1 MSLAVSAAVQLAWHE
16 ITLVVFTALAPSGIL
31 ACVLCV
37 LALMAPQCIG
47 SQFDE
52 GARTRLSHLLALP
65 LAVSMVGLV
74 ASASHLGTPSNALYV
89 LSGIGRSPLSNEVAC
104 CVLFTA
110 LMGLYWLYSFSAK
123 QRPRLCRAWRFAIVL
138 AGLAAVVSIS
148 LAYSA
153 ETILTWSHWSVPVS
167 LCCSALGGA
176 PLLALV
182 TARLAKVDVAPMAA
196 KCLLVCGIVGALACA
211 AACLCWWDW
220 AGGARNAV
228 VMSARD
234 LVPAQ
239 PLPAFIYALFALGA
253 YAVTSYE
260 LRQTTSRGIY
270 ARASRLAIA
279 CTLYFTGLFTLRFAF
294 YMTHM
299 TVGIS
304 L

>member
-1 MSLAVSAAVQLAWHE
+1 MSLAVSAAMQLAWHE

-31 ACVLCV
+31 ACVICA
-37 LALMAPQCIG
+37 LALMAPKHVG
-47 SQFDE
+47 PQFDE

-110 LMGLYWLYSFSAK
+110 FTGLYWLYSFSAK
-123 QRPRLCRAWRFAIVL
+123 QLPWLCRIWRFAIVL
-138 AGLAAVVSIS
+138 TGLAAVVSIS
-148 LAYSA
+148 LAYGA

-182 TARLAKVDVAPMAA
+182 TARLAKADVASTAA
-196 KCLLVCGIVGALACA
+196 KRLLACGIVGALACA

-220 AGGARNAV
+220 AGGAHNAV

-234 LVPAQ
+234 LMPVQ
-239 PLPAFIYALFALGA
+239 PLLIIAYILLALGA
-253 YAVTSYE
+253 YATAMRE
-260 LRQTTSRGIY
+260 LRRATSHGTHPRP
-270 ARASRLAIA
+270 SRPTVA
-279 CTLYFTGLFTLRFAF
+279 CALYFIGLFALRFAF

>member
-31 ACVLCV
+31 ACVLCM
-37 LALMAPQCIG
+37 LALMTPQCIG
-47 SQFDE
+47 LQFDE
-52 GARTRLSHLLALP
+52 GARTRLSHLAALP
-65 LAVSMVGLV
+65 LAVSMAGLV

-123 QRPRLCRAWRFAIVL
+123 QRPWLCRTWRFAIVL

-220 AGGARNAV
+220 ASGARNAV

-234 LVPAQ
+234 LAPVQ
-239 PLPAFIYALFALGA
+239 PLLAFIYALFALGA

-260 LRQTTSRGIY
+260 LRQTTSRGTY
-270 ARASRLAIA
+270 A
-279 CTLYFTGLFTLRFAF
+279 GLFVLRFAV

-299 TVGIS
+299 TAGIS

>member
-31 ACVLCV
+31 ACVICA
-37 LALMAPQCIG
+37 LALMTPKRVG
-47 SQFDE
+47 PQFDE
-52 GARTRLSHLLALP
+52 SARARLSHLVALP

-123 QRPRLCRAWRFAIVL
+123 QRLWLCRIWLFIIMLV
-138 AGLAAVVSIS
+138 GLAAVVSIS

-176 PLLALV
+176 PLLAFV
-182 TARLAKVDVAPMAA
+182 TARLAKVNVAPTTA
-196 KCLLVCGIVGALACA
+196 KCLLVCGIVGALVCTAS
-211 AACLCWWDW
+211 CLCWWDW
-220 AGGARNAV
+220 AGSARNAV
-228 VMSARD
+228 IASARD
-234 LVPAQ
+234 LVPVQ
-239 PLPAFIYALFALGA
+239 PLLAFIYALFALGA

-260 LRQTTSRGIY
+260 LRQTTSRRAY

-279 CTLYFTGLFTLRFAF
+279 CTLYFTGLFALRFAF

>member
-31 ACVLCV
+31 ACVICT
-37 LALMAPQCIG
+37 LALMAPKRVG
-47 SQFDE
+47 PQFDE
-52 GARTRLSHLLALP
+52 GARTRLSHLVALP

-89 LSGIGRSPLSNEVAC
+89 LGGVGRSPLSNEVAC

-110 LMGLYWLYSFSAK
+110 FMGLYWLYSFSAR
-123 QRPRLCRAWRFAIVL
+123 QRPWLCRIWRFAIVL
-138 AGLAAVVSIS
+138 AGLAAVASIS

-182 TARLAKVDVAPMAA
+182 TARLAKVDVAPMVA
-196 KCLLVCGIVGALACA
+196 KCLLACGIVGALACA

-220 AGGARNAV
+220 AGSARNAI

-239 PLPAFIYALFALGA
+239 PLLAFIYALFALGA

-260 LRQTTSRGIY
+260 LRQATSRGTY

-279 CTLYFTGLFTLRFAF
+279 CALYFFGLFALRFAF

-299 TVGIS
+299 TAGIS

>member
-31 ACVLCV
+31 ACVLCM
-37 LALMAPQCIG
+37 LALMPPQCIG
-47 SQFDE
+47 FQFDE
-52 GARTRLSHLLALP
+52 GARTRLSHLAALP
-65 LAVSMVGLV
+65 LAVSMAGLV

-123 QRPRLCRAWRFAIVL
+123 QRPWLCRTWRFAIVL

-153 ETILTWSHWSVPVS
+153 ETIPTWSHWSVPVS

-182 TARLAKVDVAPMAA
+182 TARLAKVDVTPMAA

-234 LVPAQ
+234 LAPLQ
-239 PLPAFIYALFALGA
+239 PLLAFIYALFALGA

-260 LRQTTSRGIY
+260 LRQTTSRGTY

-279 CTLYFTGLFTLRFAF
+279 CTLYFTGLFVLRFAF

-299 TVGIS
+299 TAGIS

>member
-31 ACVLCV
+31 ACVLCM
-37 LALMAPQCIG
+37 LALMTPQCIG

-52 GARTRLSHLLALP
+52 GARTRLSHLVALP

-123 QRPRLCRAWRFAIVL
+123 QRPWLCRTWRFAIVP

-196 KCLLVCGIVGALACA
+196 KCLLVCGIVGVLACA

-220 AGGARNAV
+220 AASAHNAI

-234 LVPAQ
+234 LVPVQ
-239 PLPAFIYALFALGA
+239 PLLAFIYALFALGA

-260 LRQTTSRGIY
+260 LRQTTSRRAY

-279 CTLYFTGLFTLRFAF
+279 CTLYFAGLFALRFAF

-299 TVGIS
+299 TAGIS

>member
-1 MSLAVSAAVQLAWHE
+1 MPLAVSAAVQLAWHE

-31 ACVLCV
+31 ACVICA
-37 LALMAPQCIG
+37 LALMAPRCVGLQ
-47 SQFDE
+47 SDE

-110 LMGLYWLYSFSAK
+110 FTGLYWLYSFSAK
-123 QRPRLCRAWRFAIVL
+123 QRPWLCRTWRFAIVL

-182 TARLAKVDVAPMAA
+182 TARLAKVDVTPTVA
-196 KCLLVCGIVGALACA
+196 KRLIACGIVGALACA
-211 AACLCWWDW
+211 ATCLSWWDW
-220 AGGARNAV
+220 AGSARNAV

-234 LVPAQ
+234 LMPVQ
-239 PLPAFIYALFALGA
+239 PLLIFVYTLLALGA
-253 YAVTSYE
+253 YAMTMRE
-260 LRQTTSRGIY
+260 LRRATSRG
-270 ARASRLAIA
+270 AHTRASRLAIA
-279 CTLYFTGLFTLRFAF
+279 CALYFAGLFALRFVF

>member
-16 ITLVVFTALAPSGIL
+16 ITLVVFTALAPAGIL
-31 ACVLCV
+31 ACVLCM

-47 SQFDE
+47 LQFDE

-65 LAVSMVGLV
+65 LAVSMAGLV

-89 LSGIGRSPLSNEVAC
+89 LSGIGRSPLSNEIAC

-123 QRPRLCRAWRFAIVL
+123 QRPWLCRTWRFAIVL

-148 LAYSA
+148 LAYNA
-153 ETILTWSHWSVPVS
+153 ETILTWGHWSVPVS

-176 PLLALV
+176 PLLTLV
-182 TARLAKVDVAPMAA
+182 TARLAKVDVAPATA
-196 KCLLVCGIVGALACA
+196 KCLLACGIIGALACA

-234 LVPAQ
+234 LAPVQ
-239 PLPAFIYALFALGA
+239 PLLTFIYALFALGA
-253 YAVTSYE
+253 YAMTSRE
-260 LRQTTSRGIY
+260 LRQATSRGTY

-279 CTLYFTGLFTLRFAF
+279 CTLYFAGLFALRFAF

-299 TVGIS
+299 TAGIS

>member
-65 LAVSMVGLV
+65 LAVSMAGLV

-110 LMGLYWLYSFSAK
+110 LMGLYWLYSFSEK
-123 QRPRLCRAWRFAIVL
+123 QRPWLCRTWRFAIVL

-148 LAYSA
+148 RAYSA

-182 TARLAKVDVAPMAA
+182 TARLAKVDVTPTVA
-196 KCLLVCGIVGALACA
+196 KRLIACGIVGALACA
-211 AACLCWWDW
+211 ATCLSWWDW
-220 AGGARNAV
+220 AGSARNAV

-234 LVPAQ
+234 LMPVQ
-239 PLPAFIYALFALGA
+239 PLLIFVYTLLALGA
-253 YAVTSYE
+253 YAMTMRE
-260 LRQTTSRGIY
+260 LRRATSRG
-270 ARASRLAIA
+270 AHTRASRLAIA
-279 CTLYFTGLFTLRFAF
+279 CALYFAGLFALRFVF

>member
-110 LMGLYWLYSFSAK
+110 LMGLYWLYSFSEK
-123 QRPRLCRAWRFAIVL
+123 QRPWLCRTWRFAIVL

-148 LAYSA
+148 RAYSA

-239 PLPAFIYALFALGA
+239 PLLIVAYTLFALGA
-253 YAVTSYE
+253 YAVTSRE
-260 LRQTTSRGIY
+260 LHRTTSHGTY
-270 ARASRLAIA
+270 ARASHLAIA
-279 CTLYFTGLFTLRFAF
+279 CTLYFAGLFALRFVF

-299 TVGIS
+299 TAGIS

>member
-1 MSLAVSAAVQLAWHE
+1 MPLAVSAAVQLAWHE

-31 ACVLCV
+31 ACVICV
-37 LALMAPQCIG
+37 LALMAPRCVELQ
-47 SQFDE
+47 SDE

-110 LMGLYWLYSFSAK
+110 LMGLYWLYSFSEK
-123 QRPRLCRAWRFAIVL
+123 QRPWLCRTWRFAIVL

-182 TARLAKVDVAPMAA
+182 TARLAKVDVTPTVA
-196 KCLLVCGIVGALACA
+196 KRLIACGIVGARACA
-211 AACLCWWDW
+211 ATCLSWWDW
-220 AGGARNAV
+220 AGSARNAV

-234 LVPAQ
+234 LMPVQ
-239 PLPAFIYALFALGA
+239 PLLIFVYTLLALGA
-253 YAVTSYE
+253 YAMTMRE
-260 LRQTTSRGIY
+260 LRRATSRG
-270 ARASRLAIA
+270 AHTRASRLAIA
-279 CTLYFTGLFTLRFAF
+279 CALYFAGLFALRFVF